1 MKAHPELPLSSAYQM
16 RNAMAHGYF
25 KVDFEV
31 VWKTI
36 CNDLPDFYKLVKAST
51 ATLGSGT

>member
-1 MKAHPELPLSSAYQM
+1 
-16 RNAMAHGYF
+16 MAHGYF

-36 CNDLPDFYKLVKAST
+36 CNDLPAPYKLVKNA
-51 ATLGSGT
+51 AG